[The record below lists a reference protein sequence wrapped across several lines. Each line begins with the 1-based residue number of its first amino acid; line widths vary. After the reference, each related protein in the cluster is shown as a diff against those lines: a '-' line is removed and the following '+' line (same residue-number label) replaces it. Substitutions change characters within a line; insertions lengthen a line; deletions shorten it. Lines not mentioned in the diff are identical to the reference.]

1 MHQQNICTSKAQEIL
16 YKSVKKHCKG
26 QKIREFS
33 VRMYLL
39 VKSESTFINLHQH
52 DYSKLSWTKM
62 TAMNM
67 LKRWRQDHE
76 TSTQHKNLQVIEDS
90 LIWEMQPYPVP
101 IGCAVIYIYIYIV
114 CECVCTYICIHIH
127 ICISKYSYLLIY
139 MCLCICICV
148 YVYIHTYMYV
158 IEISKKWH
166 EYEGEWGSV
175 HEIVWMKKNK
185 GKNVFIIIISK
196 RKNY

>member
-101 IGCAVIYIYIYIV
+101 IGCAVIYIYVHCVWVCVYIYMYTYTHMHFQIFIFIDIYV
-114 CECVCTYICIHIH
+114 PVYMHLCVCVYTHIH
-127 ICISKYSYLLIY
+127 VCDR
-139 MCLCICICV
+139 
-148 YVYIHTYMYV
+148 
-158 IEISKKWH
+158 
-166 EYEGEWGSV
+166 
-175 HEIVWMKKNK
+175 N
-185 GKNVFIIIISK
+185 
-196 RKNY
+196 